1 MAPHP
6 ARDGDEGQA
15 RLSPLALRFVLH
27 WGEMGTRWGVN
38 RTVAQIHA
46 LLYLHGRPFHA
57 EAISELLGIARS
69 NVSTSLRELTSWNLV
84 HVVHRLDDRRDH
96 YETARDP
103 WELLR
108 IIVRERRARE
118 FEPTI
123 AALRGCVADPDFA
136 RQEPDV
142 QARIRATLQLME
154 SVSRWTEDMLQLDQG
169 TLARLLRMGS
179 RIATLL
185 GRDRKSRERRTA

>member
-6 ARDGDEGQA
+6 ARDGDAGQPH
-15 RLSPLALRFVLH
+15 LSPLALRFVLH
-27 WGEMGTRWGVN
+27 WGEMGSRWGVN

-46 LLYLHGRPFHA
+46 LLYLHGRPFPA
-57 EAISELLGIARS
+57 EEISELLTVARS
-69 NVSTSLRELTSWNLV
+69 NVSTSLRELASWNLV
-84 HVVHRLDDRRDH
+84 RVVHRLDDRRDY

-118 FEPTI
+118 FEPTV
-123 AALRGCVADPDFA
+123 AALRDCVADPDFMRHDPA
-136 RQEPDV
+136 I

-154 SVSRWTEDMLQLDQG
+154 SLSQWSDDMLRLDTG
-169 TLARLLRMGS
+169 TLARLLRMGA
-179 RIATLL
+179 RIAALL
-185 GRDRKSRERRTA
+185 GRERRPRERKSV

>member
-1 MAPHP
+1 MAPQP
-6 ARDGDEGQA
+6 ARDGHAAQP

-27 WGEMGTRWGVN
+27 WGEMGSRWGVS

-57 EAISELLGIARS
+57 EEISDLLAVARS
-69 NVSTSLRELTSWNLV
+69 NVSTSLRELTGWGLV
-84 HVVHRLDDRRDH
+84 RVVHRLDDRRDY
-96 YETARDP
+96 YETAHDP

-123 AALRGCVADPDFA
+123 GALRECVTDPDFA
-136 RQEPDV
+136 RQDASV
-142 QARIRATLQLME
+142 QARVRATLQLME
-154 SVSRWTEDMLQLDQG
+154 SLARWSDDMLRLDSG

-179 RIATLL
+179 RIAALP
-185 GRDRKSRERRTA
+185 RRERKRRERKTP

>member
-6 ARDGDEGQA
+6 ARDEDAGQTG
-15 RLSPLALRFVLH
+15 LSPLALRFVLH
-27 WGEMGTRWGVN
+27 WGEMGSRWGVN

-57 EAISELLGIARS
+57 EEISDLLGIARS
-69 NVSTSLRELTSWNLV
+69 NVSTSLRELMGWNLV
-84 HVVHRLDDRRDH
+84 RVVHRLDDRRDY

-108 IIVRERRARE
+108 IVVRERRARE

-123 AALRGCVADPDFA
+123 TALRDCVSDPDFA
-136 RQEPDV
+136 RQDPAV

-154 SVSRWTEDMLQLDQG
+154 SLAHWSDDMLRLDTG
-169 TLARLLRMGS
+169 TLARLLRMGA
-179 RIATLL
+179 RIAALL
-185 GRDRKSRERRTA
+185 GRERKPRGRKTA